1 MSVLRFLY
9 DVPFARFGRGTSK
22 LRARTR
28 EGRTGFWL
36 VIAFC
41 FALAAPGVAAAHE
54 AASGEGHA
62 EQDSVALMDA
72 ATESRL
78 ADGTVA
84 RSSADATAAAA
95 AVVGNEGE
103 VGQWGPLTDWPV
115 VGIHVALF
123 SNGKVLAWDA
133 SNLNDQSYTKTTDHT
148 FTRATVFDPATGTQT
163 AAWVSGHN
171 IFCAG
176 LAHLT
181 DGTLF
186 TAGGNADQFSNGIV
200 NTYTFSPASNAWTLG
215 ADMQYPRWYP
225 SVTPLTNGEMLITG
239 GRPWLP
245 EARRRTAASERCPKR
260 GWTCRSTPG
269 WTSRPMA
276 ASSTQVPTTTSASW
290 IRPGP
295 EHGRASV
302 RAAMGRTETTG
313 ATPSMT
319 WARSSSPVAARRR
332 ARRARSI

>member
-1 MSVLRFLY
+1 M
-9 DVPFARFGRGTSK
+9 
-22 LRARTR
+22 RARTR

-41 FALAAPGVAAAHE
+41 FALAAPGVAVAHE

-78 ADGTVA
+78 ADETVA

-186 TAGGNADQFSNGIV
+186 AAGGNADQFSNGIV

-245 EARRRTAASERCPKR
+245 EARRDGRQPPNAV
-260 GWTCRSTPG
+260 RS
-269 WTSRPMA
+269 
-276 ASSTQVPTTTSASW
+276 VD
-290 IRPGP
+290 
-295 EHGRASV
+295 GRAV
-302 RAAMGRTETTG
+302 LPLDG
-313 ATPSMT
+313 
-319 WARSSSPVAARRR
+319 RR
-332 ARRARSI
+332 ARWPRLLLRSRRQPPQAGSGRDRNMAELRSARRWGEPRLREPRPL